1 MELDVP
7 AERLIDGG
15 IAFFTFTTRGFAPF
29 VLNLHASIK
38 RFDPGLAD
46 RLIVFCADDD
56 TVTRLTAADVFALAV
71 EPVGLPESVDFDRPG
86 FGRVVSCKWALARS
100 LLRQAEHVW
109 WCDSDIV
116 VRGPLSERVP
126 ALVAGS
132 DADLLMQYEWPK
144 DVLNTG
150 FWIARRSMAVDE
162 MLADMAEQ
170 TARADVEDQTYF
182 NERHARAGR
191 LSIAALDP
199 DEFMCGNRFFYRGI
213 RTRPA
218 GLVLHFNYSV
228 GGDVKRELMMEHG
241 AWHLAQS
248 RSAALRARLRY
259 VMVTLGLR
267 VGIWLAD
274 GDLVLD
280 VAGDVTGPRRRL
292 LQTTRRIR
300 RRLRRIRRRLRSIR
314 RRLDR
319 RLAR

>member
-1 MELDVP
+1 MQRRPPTAKIYSVELDVP
-7 AERLIDGG
+7 ADRLIDGG
-15 IAFFTFTTRGFAPF
+15 IAFFTFTTRGYAPF

-71 EPVGLPESVDFDRPG
+71 EPVGLPESVDIGRPG
-86 FGRVVSCKWALARS
+86 FGRVMSYKWRLARS

-132 DADLLMQYEWPK
+132 DADLLMQHERLGVP
-144 DVLNTG
+144 NTG
-150 FWIARRSMAVDE
+150 FWIARRSMPVDE
-162 MLADMAEQ
+162 MLADMAEH
-170 TARADVEDQTYF
+170 TARADIEDQDSF

-228 GGDVKRELMMEHG
+228 GRDVKRELMMEHG

-274 GDLVLD
+274 GEVGLD
-280 VAGDVTGPRRRL
+280 VAGDVAGPRRRL
-292 LQTTRRIR
+292 LQTT
-300 RRLRRIRRRLRSIR
+300 RSIR